1 MYPMVEDRIIAKS
14 KEEPRHGE
22 VRRSHN
28 YRFLP
33 DNFCF
38 EVIAPAPVID

>member
-1 MYPMVEDRIIAKS
+1 MVEDCIIAKG
-14 KEEPRHGE
+14 KEEPRHSE

-38 EVIAPAPVID
+38 EFIALAPVID